1 MPKEIEIIPPLRTV
15 VPSPQRASVT
25 VSVPG
30 TTSYGTLGSIEAYFD
45 KQRYMRSGLVADKL
59 TELNRK
65 EAALFSAQSAA
76 TTEYIKRQEDLFRLQ
91 DLPER
96 LAHEQTVRRIVRFDQ
111 LCEVRHT
118 HELNQQRRRKDY
130 MLGETEVV
138 QTKAKLTHARTVLLD
153 AQQQYEAQAKYG
165 GTTHE
170 LHHKKQIVELLQIE
184 LEAEERR
191 ALLRSHN
198 VDLGDDDRGQRELAE
213 ETSEQFEQELRE
225 ELDKML
231 AKS

>member
-1 MPKEIEIIPPLRTV
+1 MPKEIEIIPPVRTLDV
-15 VPSPQRASVT
+15 KPQRASIS

-30 TTSYGTLGSIEAYFD
+30 TKSYGILDGLEAYFD
-45 KQRYMRSGLVADKL
+45 KQRYMRTSEVADKL
-59 TELNRK
+59 TELNRR
-65 EAALFSAQSAA
+65 EASLFNSQSSATA
-76 TTEYIKRQEDLFRLQ
+76 EYTRLQEELFRLQ

-96 LAHEQTVRRIVRFDQ
+96 LGHEQTVRRIVRFDQ

-130 MLGETEVV
+130 MLGEAEVV
-138 QTKAKLTHARTVLLD
+138 QAKAKLTRSRTVSLD
-153 AQQQYEAQAKYG
+153 AQQQYEAQAKFG

-184 LEAEERR
+184 LEVEERR

-198 VDLGDDDRGQRELAE
+198 VDLGEDDRRQREIAE
-213 ETSEQFEQELRE
+213 ETSEQFEE
-225 ELDKML
+225 ELNEYVERMF
-231 AKS
+231 AKR